1 MAFTALVLIHP
12 FQALSCR
19 SERLNWWR
27 LRPNW
32 WVPLSLLALLGA
44 QWLTLEPGP
53 LARLLGTVP
62 LTGADW
68 LVLTLGV
75 LWPVTVMEA
84 RKAWARAITL
94 GPPVPTGAAPAAA
107 RPSRTWRKD

>member
-1 MAFTALVLIHP
+1 
-12 FQALSCR
+12 
-19 SERLNWWR
+19 
-27 LRPNW
+27 
-32 WVPLSLLALLGA
+32 
-44 QWLTLEPGP
+44 
-53 LARLLGTVP
+53 